1 MRLNL
6 KRKAR
11 KRKKDRGFTLLE
23 ILVVLIIIGTIAAL
37 VSIRV
42 LDRLEE
48 SRIRA
53 AKIQMSSIKQ
63 ALDLFRLDNA
73 FYPTTEQGLDALVRL
88 PQVGRIPEN
97 YRPGGYLNATEV
109 PLDPWGHP
117 YMYISDGY
125 AFQIWCMGSD
135 GKNGTEDDIPG

>member
-1 MRLNL
+1 MGFG
-6 KRKAR
+6 KRKRA
-11 KRKKDRGFTLLE
+11 KRSDSGFTLIE

-42 LDRLEE
+42 IDRLEE

-63 ALDLFRLDNA
+63 ALDLFRLDNG
-73 FYPTTEQGLDALVRL
+73 FYPTTEQGLEALVRP

-97 YRPGGYLNATEV
+97 YRPGGYLNSTEV

-125 AFQIWCMGSD
+125 SYQIWCMGAD
-135 GKNGTEDDIPG
+135 GKNGTEDDIVG